1 MLYMEAAE
9 RVKREGMNARGLI
22 VAPYCCPRESAPL
35 KVTAL
40 VNLQTEVALLIF
52 GCI

>member
-1 MLYMEAAE
+1 MLYMEAVE
-9 RVKREGMNARGLI
+9 RVKMEGMNARGLI
-22 VAPYCCPRESAPL
+22 VVPYCCPRDSAPL

-40 VNLQTEVALLIF
+40 VNLQTEVAVIIL